1 MLYWTLLIVASLWVL
16 LDLVAIIVKW
26 RSIDTFYRVFESRVM
41 VWVFSVLNL
50 LLAITVIINWIH
62 IIIQT
67 R

>member
-1 MLYWTLLIVASLWVL
+1 MLYWTLLVVASLWVL

-26 RSIDTFYRVFESRVM
+26 RSIDTFYRVFESRTM

>member
-1 MLYWTLLIVASLWVL
+1 MLYWTLLVVASLWVL

-50 LLAITVIINWIH
+50 LLAITVIVNWIH